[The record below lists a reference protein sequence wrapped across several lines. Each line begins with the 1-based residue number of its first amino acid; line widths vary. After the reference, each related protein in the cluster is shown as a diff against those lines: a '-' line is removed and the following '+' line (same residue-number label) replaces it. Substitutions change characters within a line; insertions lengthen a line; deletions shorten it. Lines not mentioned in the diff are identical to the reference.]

1 MFSQKIAAVLCLLVV
16 SFTALSASASYWDRD
31 HRRPGHG
38 RDQGRT
44 GPNHP
49 GHGYGTWQYD
59 GQRSGPIH
67 GSPWGINYCGTE
79 NPQHCYQ
86 RVTLCYINS
95 GYWWD
100 NVNQVNWFNV
110 YRCR

>member
-1 MFSQKIAAVLCLLVV
+1 MFSKKIAAVLCLLVV
-16 SFTALSASASYWDRD
+16 SFTALSASAGYWEAE
-31 HRRPGHG
+31 RRPPGHG
-38 RDQGRT
+38 RPG
-44 GPNHP
+44 HP
-49 GHGYGTWQYD
+49 GHPGLGWGTWQYD

-79 NPQHCYQ
+79 NPQYCY
-86 RVTLCYINS
+86 RRGEVCYVNN

-100 NVNQVNWFNV
+100 NANQVNWFNT